1 MTRARVV
8 SHTHTHA
15 LLHAYSRAC
24 YAVTKEFHL
33 YRQDSLGRSCLDGKL
48 EKVAMTRDRVARI
61 GRNARINGT
70 RVEQGQVHTAISI
83 DASSTRVRVFLE
95 RGLEIVSWNNCS

>member
-1 MTRARVV
+1 
-8 SHTHTHA
+8 
-15 LLHAYSRAC
+15 
-24 YAVTKEFHL
+24 
-33 YRQDSLGRSCLDGKL
+33 
-48 EKVAMTRDRVARI
+48 MTRDRVARI